1 MIAMQ
6 PTTLSPYEDT
16 SKVRVCKI
24 CLIEKNI
31 TEFEITTR
39 SVRKVYRKGMCRA
52 CNKNERVAEKQL
64 KKVYGSTRPPGT
76 PCDNCGKTSSSL
88 SLDHCHSTG
97 EFRGWLC
104 SLCNHAI
111 GMLGD
116 DIEALKRAVG
126 YLERAKKGMHKTEV
140 LQPSLE
146 FYE

>member
-1 MIAMQ
+1 MIDIA
-6 PTTLSPYEDT
+6 PSASVPYEDLT
-16 SKVRVCKI
+16 KSRTCKI

-39 SVRKVYRKGMCRA
+39 SVRKVYRKAMCRP
-52 CNKNERVAEKQL
+52 CNKNERVAEKEL
-64 KKVYGSTRPPGT
+64 KKIYGSTRPSGT
-76 PCDNCGKTSSSL
+76 PCDNCGKTNYSL

-104 SLCNHAI
+104 PICNHAI

-116 DIEALKRAVG
+116 DVEALKRAVS
-126 YLERAKKGMHKTEV
+126 YLERAKQGMHKTEIV
-140 LQPSLE
+140 QSSLE